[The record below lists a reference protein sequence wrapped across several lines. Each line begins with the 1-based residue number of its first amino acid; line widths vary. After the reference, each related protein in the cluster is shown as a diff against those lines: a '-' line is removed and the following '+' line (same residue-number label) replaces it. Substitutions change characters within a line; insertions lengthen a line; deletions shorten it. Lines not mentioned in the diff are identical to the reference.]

1 MLDLDRFKDVNDLHG
16 HVAGDTVLRTL
27 ARRWAG
33 RIRASDLLARIG
45 GEEFCVVLPGVEPAG
60 AVAIA
65 EALRTAT
72 SAEPVALGDG
82 VALRVTVSIGVAAVA
97 RGEAVDLQALLRR
110 ADGALYAAKRGGRNR
125 VVGSAGTDGAMD
137 LNCDAVA

>member
-1 MLDLDRFKDVNDLHG
+1 MILVTG
-16 HVAGDTVLRTL
+16 AAGVLGQAVIATL
-27 ARRWAG
+27 
-33 RIRASDLLARIG
+33 
-45 GEEFCVVLPGVEPAG
+45 
-60 AVAIA
+60 
-65 EALRTAT
+65 
-72 SAEPVALGDG
+72 
-82 VALRVTVSIGVAAVA
+82 VA